1 MSRTKEEKRREQ
13 KKISMRRARE
23 KLRKNPVALEAERE
37 KDRQR
42 KMLGR
47 KKISEIKSER
57 EKRAIRKR

>member
-1 MSRTKEEKRREQ
+1 
-13 KKISMRRARE
+13 MRRARE

-57 EKRAIRKR
+57 EKRAIGT